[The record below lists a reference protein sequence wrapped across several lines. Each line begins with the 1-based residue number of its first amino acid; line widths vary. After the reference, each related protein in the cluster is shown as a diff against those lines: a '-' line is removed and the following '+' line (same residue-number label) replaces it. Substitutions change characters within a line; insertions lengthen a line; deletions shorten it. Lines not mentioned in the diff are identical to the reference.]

1 MIYAFSHQD
10 LTTDRRQSAADA
22 PKRETRPE
30 PKANSTTMDALERM
44 LTARNTAV
52 SSADADA
59 AAAARR
65 QLEKRLA
72 SRRESERNDAPNA
85 LEAAVAGD
93 GTFTDEDI
101 VRAVLDA
108 HGKKDYFSCLNV
120 RRPDCDD
127 LGRPV
132 WDVSDAELNRAFRR
146 ASLRVHPD
154 KNKAEDARK
163 AFDALGETQKL
174 FKDPVKR
181 AEVLR
186 NAAEEAFKEKCKR
199 DPELMRARAKAQ
211 EKADA
216 ASYADDMKRQREEAK
231 KRAEEVKRRSVKAN
245 RRKRAE
251 ESDEE
256 DALAAMTKS
265 LEEQEAVEAAAAG
278 TKDSN
283 ESDEDQGGAF
293 VGLKRKPKKRFM
305 F

>member
-1 MIYAFSHQD
+1 
-10 LTTDRRQSAADA
+10 
-22 PKRETRPE
+22 
-30 PKANSTTMDALERM
+30 MDALDRM
-44 LTARNTAV
+44 LTALNAAV
-52 SSADADA
+52 SAADADA
-59 AAAARR
+59 ADAARR
-65 QLEKRLA
+65 RLEKRLA
-72 SRRESERNDAPNA
+72 EQRESERNDAPNA

-93 GTFTDEDI
+93 GTFTDEEI

-108 HGKKDYFSCLNV
+108 HAKKDYFACLNV

-127 LGRPV
+127 LGRPA

-216 ASYADDMKRQREEAK
+216 ASYAEDMKRQREEAK
-231 KRAEEVKRRSVKAN
+231 KRAEEAKRRSAKAN

-265 LEEQEAVEAAAAG
+265 LEEQEAAEAAAG

-283 ESDEDQGGAF
+283 ESDDDQGGGF